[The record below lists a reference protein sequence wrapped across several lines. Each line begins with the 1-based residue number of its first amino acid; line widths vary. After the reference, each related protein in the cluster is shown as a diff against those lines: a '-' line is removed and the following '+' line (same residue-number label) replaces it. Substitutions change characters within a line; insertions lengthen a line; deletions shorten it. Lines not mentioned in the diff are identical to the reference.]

1 MLKVL
6 LIAGRNGLI
15 PHFKI
20 QLLHNQKEQ
29 KTKFWTDNYR
39 LSNRNKQ
46 QYLALLQHFELLI
59 ID

>member
-6 LIAGRNGLI
+6 LIASRNGLI

-29 KTKFWTDNYR
+29 KTKF
-39 LSNRNKQ
+39 
-46 QYLALLQHFELLI
+46 
-59 ID
+59 